1 MDIIEHS
8 GEHLLGLINE
18 VLDLAKVEA
27 GTLELRPT
35 NFHLPRLLE
44 NVSDIMRTRAQAKG
58 LAFSSEWLT
67 ELPLMVRADE
77 RRIRQVLMNLLD
89 NAIKY
94 TQEGGVTLKVGH
106 HDTRLR
112 FMVEDTGVGIHPENL
127 QDIFNIFHQIRSHT
141 AFEEGT
147 GLGLAICKRLVGLMG
162 GRLQVTS
169 IPGEGSRFWFDLI
182 LPTVTVETMTS
193 ESREREVVAVK
204 GDKRRVLIAD
214 DQVDNRNLLRD
225 MLVPLGFEVYEASDG
240 LSCLNQAMA
249 VHPDVL
255 LVDLRMPVLRGEEVI
270 QRLRNTQEFRNL
282 AIIAISASAFE
293 HDRERCIGAGANDF
307 LPKPFRLTKLLELL
321 HRYLKLELIFAT
333 DESEAESAQPQGN
346 EDGPVVL
353 PTKRWKILVELAKRG
368 DIRNLR
374 EQAEQLSQ
382 LDTRYTPFAQELCA
396 MADGFQVKKIRQIL
410 AGTQH
415 KS

>member
-35 NFHLPRLLE
+35 NFHLPHLLE

-58 LAFSSEWLT
+58 LVFASEWLT
-67 ELPLMVRADE
+67 ALPEMVRADE

-106 HDTRLR
+106 HNTRLR
-112 FMVEDTGVGIHPENL
+112 FMIEDTGIGIHPDNL
-127 QDIFNIFHQIRSHT
+127 QDIFNIFHQIRSQT
-141 AFEEGT
+141 AFQEGT

-162 GRLQVTS
+162 GTLQVSST
-169 IPGEGSRFWFDLI
+169 PGEGSRFWFDLK
-182 LPTVTVETMTS
+182 LPTVKVEALTS
-193 ESREREVVAVK
+193 EPRAREVVAVK
-204 GDKRRVLIAD
+204 GDRRKVLIAD

-225 MLVPLGFEVYEASDG
+225 MLLPLGFEVYEADDG

-249 VHPDVL
+249 LHPDAL

-270 QRLRNTQEFRNL
+270 QRLRSTQEFRNL

-293 HDRERCIGAGANDF
+293 HDRERCIGAGADDF
-307 LPKPFRLTKLLELL
+307 LPKPFRLSKLLNLL
-321 HRYLKLELIFAT
+321 HRYLNLELVYVA
-333 DESEAESAQPQGN
+333 DETKVEGASLQTSSHE
-346 EDGPVVL
+346 PVVL
-353 PTKRWKILVELAKRG
+353 PTTHWRVLTELAKRG

-374 EQAEQLSQ
+374 EQAEQLAQ
-382 LDTRYTPFAQELCA
+382 LDTRYTPFAQQLCT
-396 MADGFQVKKIRQIL
+396 MADGFQVKKIRAFL
-410 AGTQH
+410 AKTQH